1 MAKWRRGSGGRRGGR
16 WVIEYVPKPEPIT
29 PEVKATPDPF
39 EYDDPEQIRNALAAM
54 ENEAPAENSDTVN

>member
-29 PEVKATPDPF
+29 PEVKKTVDPF
-39 EYDDPEQIRNALAAM
+39 EHDDPYDIRNALAAM